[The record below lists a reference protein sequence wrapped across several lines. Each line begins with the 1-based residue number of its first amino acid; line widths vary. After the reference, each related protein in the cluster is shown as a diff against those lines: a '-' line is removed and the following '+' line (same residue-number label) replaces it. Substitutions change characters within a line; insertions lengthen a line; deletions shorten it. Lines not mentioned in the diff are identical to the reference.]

1 MPKLVSM
8 KITSGGEVYAS
19 APSAPAYPY
28 GLQLRLDTECL
39 ERLGFDV
46 SDYSVG
52 DELMLTARVEI
63 CETGAYESIVGG
75 ESQNL
80 TLQVTAMNLGTAPKK
95 DPASAL
101 YKEE

>member
-1 MPKLVSM
+1 M
-8 KITSGGEVYAS
+8 KQEPGDSYGGAI
-19 APSAPAYPY
+19 APSSPAYPY

-52 DELMLTARVEI
+52 DKLMLSALCEI

-80 TLQVTAMNLGTAPKK
+80 TLQVTAMNLSNAPKK

-101 YKEE
+101 YKED